1 MVIRHDTDEDPA
13 PSPEPVPTGE
23 RPLPSVIGATVVMR
37 GELILDEDL
46 IIDGQFSGGEIRGA
60 HRMSIGKRGRVEAHV
75 LSDTLDIHGAISGDC
90 DSSDTVILRRG
101 ARIKGT
107 VTAAELQVEDG
118 SNLKDVIL
126 SGRIRRVE

>member
-1 MVIRHDTDEDPA
+1 MVARQEADDDLP
-13 PSPEPVPTGE
+13 PSSEPLPGE
-23 RPLPSVIGATVVMR
+23 GRPLPSVIGATVVMR

-60 HRMSIGKRGRVEAHV
+60 HRLSIGKRGRVEAQVH
-75 LSDTLDIHGAISGDC
+75 SDTLDVHGTMSGSC
-90 DSSDTVILRRG
+90 DSSATAILRRT
-101 ARIKGT
+101 ARVRGT

-118 SNLKDVIL
+118 SNLEDVIL